1 MEKWKVKGIVTD
13 EPKSKQQTEQ
23 AVLDKAVEKGEIE
36 PEAAGKKDNDVIK
49 VDLDKLKNQEK
60 DAVQKQSTNE
70 VSVRDGSETSKEV
83 QKENKEEVKK
93 PAGEN
98 KQEEKNKSNEE
109 KQGEEINSPIE
120 LVQEEENKQPEKVDN
135 QPKIDQRSAEVN
147 KKPEPQP
154 EISLPENIEKLVKFM
169 DETGGSIEDYV
180 DLNKDVSN
188 FSDAELLRQYYTKS
202 KPWDQKEITEYMEDN
217 FSYSEEE
224 DDPRDIRSKQRAY
237 KEEIYNA
244 KKFFDTN
251 KEKYYAD
258 LKLRRKQEIPQEYTE
273 AYQNYNNLKKEQETS
288 QQLTQLFLEKT
299 DSVFSDNFKGFDFQV
314 GNNKYRYK
322 VNNVAETK
330 RVQSNI
336 SEFVNNYLND
346 KGEMENATGYH
357 KALFA
362 ARNADKLAEHFY
374 QQGRADALRENAKE
388 AKNIDMEPR
397 KEGFIETKAG
407 QKFRVVTGDS
417 SSKLRVKLK
426 Q

>member
-1 MEKWKVKGIVTD
+1 MEKWKVKGIVKD

-49 VDLDKLKNQEK
+49 VNLDKLKNQEK

-93 PAGEN
+93 PTGEN
-98 KQEEKNKSNEE
+98 KQEEKNKGNEE

-120 LVQEEENKQPEKVDN
+120 LIQEEENKQPEKVDN

-154 EISLPENIEKLVKFM
+154 EINLPENVEKLVKFM

-273 AYQNYNNLKKEQETS
+273 AYQNYNNLKQEQEKS

-299 DSVFSDNFKGFDFQV
+299 DSVFGDNFKGFDFQV

-374 QQGRADALRENAKE
+374 QQGRADALRENARE

>member
-1 MEKWKVKGIVTD
+1 
-13 EPKSKQQTEQ
+13 
-23 AVLDKAVEKGEIE
+23 
-36 PEAAGKKDNDVIK
+36 
-49 VDLDKLKNQEK
+49 
-60 DAVQKQSTNE
+60 
-70 VSVRDGSETSKEV
+70 
-83 QKENKEEVKK
+83 
-93 PAGEN
+93 
-98 KQEEKNKSNEE
+98 
-109 KQGEEINSPIE
+109 
-120 LVQEEENKQPEKVDN
+120 
-135 QPKIDQRSAEVN
+135 
-147 KKPEPQP
+147 
-154 EISLPENIEKLVKFM
+154 M

-273 AYQNYNNLKKEQETS
+273 AYQNYNNLKQEQEKS

-299 DSVFSDNFKGFDFQV
+299 DSVFGDNFKGFDFQV

-346 KGEMENATGYH
+346 KGEMENAAGYH

-374 QQGRADALRENAKE
+374 QQGRADALRENARE